1 MRVKLVVVVVV
12 LIACIVA
19 VAISLH
25 VVGTFRAEIQ
35 ACERERLAVLKEIYE
50 PSGEAPQENQLRE
63 MGSIYADIVAAYT
76 NEDSLA
82 LRKSIARLPAVHDR
96 MNWQVSTGVKFAFV
110 QVLNETFL
118 RARQLRDFTT
128 VEDFNRYMTISL
140 EAARF
145 YGESEIRRKEY
156 EFPIAVEYLALNQL
170 RKYCEKFQA
179 EGRNDLAEAAAR
191 QREFWIAR
199 IESRDGLTRQCAEHA
214 LRYNTIYI
222 KALKPERSLTREQ
235 GVLLARQTAN
245 GLINCGYRPKWLD
258 AEYPDLGAK
267 EGRSKSR

>member
-1 MRVKLVVVVVV
+1 MRVKWVVVVAV
-12 LIACIVA
+12 LIACVVA
-19 VAISLH
+19 VNISLRE
-25 VVGTFRAEIQ
+25 VGTFRVRIK
-35 ACERERLAVLKEIYE
+35 ACEQDRLAVLKEIYE
-50 PSGEAPQENQLRE
+50 SPKENPNASQLKE
-63 MGSIYADIVAAYT
+63 MGSIYAGIVAAYT

-96 MNWQVSTGVKFAFV
+96 MNWQVATGVKFSFV
-110 QVLNETFL
+110 QALNENFL

-179 EGRNDLAEAAAR
+179 AGRNDLSKAAAR

-199 IESRDGLTRQCAEHA
+199 IESRDGLTRQCAEYA
-214 LRYNTIYI
+214 LRYNTIYM
-222 KALKPERSLTREQ
+222 KALKPERALTREQ
-235 GVLLARQTAN
+235 GVLQARQTAN

-258 AEYPDLGAK
+258 EEYSDPSAK
-267 EGRSKSR
+267 AGEQ